1 MKLNETEKQELAIKY
16 EPLVHKIANQFY
28 NKLSS
33 SNEDILGWAHLGLVE
48 AMNKYKKGSSQSFKQ
63 FAGYIIRFTILNGNN
78 QTGHI
83 VKFSTYHQNKVK
95 QANGSTNIWERLNM
109 SFNDEGD
116 EYINYNR
123 MPGLVLDPN
132 YDTEIDTEIIMSN
145 IYRTIEREFSKRD
158 CDMFYK
164 FNGLHDEEQMKCK
177 DIAKQYRV
185 SATLV
190 SLTNKRIMEFI
201 KDKISVQ
208 YCSNL

>member
-1 MKLNETEKQELAIKY
+1 MKHNDTERQELAKKY

-28 NKLSS
+28 GKLPTSD
-33 SNEDILGWAHLGLVE
+33 EDILGWAYIGLVD
-48 AMNKYKKGSSQSFKQ
+48 AMNKYKENSSQSFTQ
-63 FAGYIIRFTILNGNN
+63 FAAYTIRFAILNGNN
-78 QTGHI
+78 ATGHI
-83 VKFSTYHQNKVK
+83 VKFSAYHQNKAKKSDQTV
-95 QANGSTNIWERLNM
+95 NIWERLDVSYNE
-109 SFNDEGD
+109 EGD
-116 EYINYNR
+116 EYINYNK
-123 MPGLVLDPN
+123 MPALIQQPTC
-132 YDTEIDTEIIMSN
+132 DTDIDTDIIMTD
-145 IYRTIEREFSKRD
+145 IYNTIERVFSKRD